1 MAQNIM
7 LLDGKAYDVDILEL
21 KRKFAV
27 TDTKNSGRVMDY
39 SMHRDIIGTFYNYT
53 LKIAPRRGGM
63 ASYNSFYEA
72 VSNPSYASHS
82 LQLPFGEDTL
92 TFQAYVTQGEDELKI
107 RNGKNFWGTSNGLSV
122 NFIAME
128 PQRRR

>member
-21 KRKFAV
+21 KRKFV
-27 TDTKNSGRVMDY
+27 VMDTKNSGRVADY

-53 LKIAPRRGGM
+53 LKIAPLRGNM

-72 VSNPSYASHS
+72 ISDPAYASHS
-82 LQLPFGEDTL
+82 LQLPFGEKTL
-92 TFQAYVTQGEDELKI
+92 TFQAYVTQGEDGLKI
-107 RNGKNFWGTSNGLSV
+107 RNGRKFWGAGDGLSV

>member
-7 LLDGKAYDVDILEL
+7 LLDGKAYNVDIREL

-27 TDTKNSGRVMDY
+27 TDTKNSGRVADY

-53 LKIAPRRGGM
+53 LKIAPKNGDM
-63 ASYNSFYEA
+63 VSYNSFYEA
-72 VSNPSYASHS
+72 ISSPLLASHS
-82 LQLPFGEDTL
+82 LQLPFGEETL

-107 RNGKNFWGTSNGLSV
+107 RNGRKFWGTDDGLSV